1 MSEAAIVTEGLSKSF
16 GAQAAVSELRACR
29 KITFTI

>member
-1 MSEAAIVTEGLSKSF
+1 MMAFFAGELFLMAHRVEG
-16 GAQAAVSELRACR
+16 QALRACR